1 MIIKTTSTEYGYFEP
16 SVSALG
22 TQYREQY
29 NSATP
34 YPHIVLPDFLDEN
47 ILELC
52 LREFPPVPKSI
63 VGYQRSQEN
72 LKYEFRPEVLSPPL
86 RSLFYS
92 FNSIPFVGFIE
103 NLTGIKGLIPDPY
116 FAGAG
121 LHQVSAGGHL
131 DIHTDFNFHAA
142 MGLERRVNV
151 LIYLNRDWREEYGGC
166 FEIWDQKMSRC
177 CRRVVP
183 AFNTCVVFSTS
194 SISFHGNP
202 EPVNHPDGSPRR
214 AIALYYYTATW
225 DKTRREHTTQFK
237 VRPNSADAFDLRVR
251 FNEVVE
257 QIMPPL
263 ALRALRKLARVA
275 ARSDRSQTA

>member
-1 MIIKTTSTEYGYFEP
+1 MIIKTTSTDYGYFDP
-16 SVSALG
+16 SISALG
-22 TQYREQY
+22 AKYRDRY

-34 YPHIVLPDFLDEN
+34 FPHIVLPDFLDEN

-52 LREFPPVPKSI
+52 LREFPSTPDSSA
-63 VGYQRSQEN
+63 GYKRSQEN
-72 LKYEFRPEVLSPPL
+72 LKFEFKPETLSPPL

-121 LHQVSAGGHL
+121 FHEVSYGGHVN
-131 DIHTDFNFHAA
+131 IHADFNFHSE
-142 MGLERRVNV
+142 MSLERRISL
-151 LIYLNRDWREEYGGC
+151 LIYLNKDWREEYGGC

-177 CRRVVP
+177 CERVVP
-183 AFNTCVVFSTS
+183 AFNTCVVFNTS
-194 SISFHGNP
+194 SNSFHGNP
-202 EPVNHPDGSPRR
+202 VPAKHPERQPRR
-214 AIALYYYTATW
+214 AIALFYYTATW
-225 DKTRREHTTQFK
+225 DNTRRSHTTQFK
-237 VRPNSADAFDLRVR
+237 VRPDSSDKFDLSVR

-257 QIMPPL
+257 EVMPPL

-275 ARSDRSQTA
+275 ARADRSTTA